1 MSIINEVIEMAKQR
15 AYLKLLPEQIAVAI
29 SLLSEKE
36 KKKLLKLVP
45 DIERFVRF
53 QSLDEIRYRNRNIPL
68 KQASADIKEAI
79 QSVRE

>member
-1 MSIINEVIEMAKQR
+1 MSIVNEVIEMLKQR

>member
-1 MSIINEVIEMAKQR
+1 
-15 AYLKLLPEQIAVAI
+15 
-29 SLLSEKE
+29 
-36 KKKLLKLVP
+36 VP

-79 QSVRE
+79 QAVRE

>member
-1 MSIINEVIEMAKQR
+1 MSIVNEVIEMLKQT